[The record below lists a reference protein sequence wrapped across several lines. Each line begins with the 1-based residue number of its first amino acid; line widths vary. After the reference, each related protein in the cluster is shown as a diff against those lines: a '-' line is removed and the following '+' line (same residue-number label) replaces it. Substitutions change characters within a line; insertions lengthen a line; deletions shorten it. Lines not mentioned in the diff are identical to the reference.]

1 MRVQAWVAAGL
12 VQVLSGC
19 GEIASGIGED
29 APAADAADAALDS
42 LDCAATMTHL
52 QDAIAALAA
61 SRQGCQH
68 DAECTTV
75 STSTACMG
83 ACGMGLNASFAG
95 EFAAG
100 LTAIDDKY
108 CKQTNYAALCGY
120 ATPKCIAPAPGCVN
134 NKCVYKK

>member
-1 MRVQAWVAAGL
+1 MRVHAWVAAGL

-19 GEIASGIGED
+19 GEIAGGIGED
-29 APAADAADAALDS
+29 APAADAADAELDRTY
-42 LDCAATMTHL
+42 CTTTMAYL
-52 QDAIAALAA
+52 QHAIAALAD
-61 SRQGCQH
+61 SHQGCQQ

-83 ACGMGLNASFAG
+83 ACGIGLNASFASQ
-95 EFAAG
+95 FAAG
-100 LTAIDDKY
+100 LAALDDKY
-108 CKQTNYAALCGY
+108 CNQTHYAALCGY